1 MLRVIGVLIFA
12 LIVLG
17 LAGHLFYKN
26 KSRNET
32 SQVQPQWQHR
42 DYRPSLRISRV
53 LVVPCTSRENNT
65 TPKTIDC
72 TVHQ

>member
-26 KSRNET
+26 KGRDET
-32 SQVQPQWQHR
+32 SHIQPQWQFHLASSEIKSPA
-42 DYRPSLRISRV
+42 YAS
-53 LVVPCTSRENNT
+53 
-65 TPKTIDC
+65 
-72 TVHQ
+72 TVCS

>member
-32 SQVQPQWQHR
+32 SQVQPQWQHN
-42 DYRPSLRISRV
+42 
-53 LVVPCTSRENNT
+53 VVTREIT
-65 TPKTIDC
+65 GPVYASAGC
-72 TVHQ
+72 S